1 MTIEKIVGENIEKY
15 FLISGMTLTNFG
27 KQIDTPNT
35 TYLRKMFSGEVSI
48 GIGKLHKVAS
58 VLNVAVNDL
67 VEGAEKLEPLF
78 STKAPKVQ
86 RELTK
91 EHKHALRKRISE
103 LIGTQDA
110 WKDVK
115 ENEAEIQRIRLILWG
130 REEKVKDVT
139 ARQKQII
146 HQLIQND
153 RLSNAEVGRL
163 VGCTREY
170 VASIRRE
177 FKRGAYEG
185 YTSDLYQVEVNIL
198 KLHSEG
204 LDVREIANKLNIR
217 EDDVKNALE
226 ELEWLL

>member
-15 FLISGMTLTNFG
+15 FKISGMTLSNFG

-35 TYLRKMFSGEVSI
+35 TYVRRMFSGDVSI

-67 VEGAEKLEPLF
+67 VEGSEQLEPLF
-78 STKAPKVQ
+78 STRAPKVQ

-91 EHKHALRKRISE
+91 EHKHALRKRLSE

-115 ENEAEIQRIRLILWG
+115 ENETEIQRLRLVLWG
-130 REEKVKDVT
+130 REEKAKDVT
-139 ARQKQII
+139 AKQKQII

-153 RLSNAEVGRL
+153 RLSNSEVGRR
-163 VGCTREY
+163 VACTREY
-170 VASIRRE
+170 VASVRRE
-177 FKRGAYEG
+177 LKNNVYED
-185 YTSDLYQVEVNIL
+185 YINDLYQVEVNIL
-198 KLHSEG
+198 KLHSDG
-204 LDVREIANKLNIR
+204 LDVREIAKKLNTSA
-217 EDDVKNALE
+217 DDVKNVLE

>member
-15 FLISGMTLTNFG
+15 FKISGMTLTNFG

-58 VLNVAVNDL
+58 VLNVTVNEL
-67 VEGAEKLEPLF
+67 VEGAEKLDPLF
-78 STKAPKVQ
+78 STRAPKVQ

-91 EHKHALRKRISE
+91 EHKHALRKRLSE
-103 LIGTQDA
+103 LIGTQDV
-110 WKDVK
+110 WKGVK
-115 ENEAEIQRIRLILWG
+115 ENEAEVQRIRLILWG
-130 REEKVKDVT
+130 REEKAKDVT

-146 HQLIQND
+146 HVLIQND
-153 RLSNAEVGRL
+153 RLTNAEVGRQ

-185 YTSDLYQVEVNIL
+185 YISGLYQVEVNIL
-198 KLHSEG
+198 KLHSDG
-204 LDVREIANKLNIR
+204 LDVREIANKLNIS
-217 EDDVKNALE
+217 EGDVKNTLE
-226 ELEWLL
+226 ELEGLL

>member
-1 MTIEKIVGENIEKY
+1 MTIEKIVGDNIEKY
-15 FLISGMTLTNFG
+15 FKISGMTLSNFG

-35 TYLRKMFSGEVSI
+35 TYVRRMFSGDVSI

-67 VEGAEKLEPLF
+67 VEGSEKLEPLF

-91 EHKHALRKRISE
+91 EHKHALRKRLSE

-115 ENEAEIQRIRLILWG
+115 ENETEIQRLRLVLWG
-130 REEKVKDVT
+130 REEKAKDVT
-139 ARQKQII
+139 AKQKQII

-153 RLSNAEVGRL
+153 RLTNAEVGRQ

-170 VASIRRE
+170 VASVRRE
-177 FKRGAYEG
+177 LKNNVYED
-185 YTSDLYQVEVNIL
+185 YINDLYQVEVNIL
-198 KLHSEG
+198 KLVKEG
-204 LDVREIANKLNIR
+204 LDVNEIEFKLNIS

-226 ELEWLL
+226 ELEGLL

>member
-91 EHKHALRKRISE
+91 EHKHALRKRLSE
-103 LIGTQDA
+103 LTGTQDA

-146 HQLIQND
+146 HQLVQND
-153 RLSNAEVGRL
+153 RLTNADIGRR

-185 YTSDLYQVEVNIL
+185 YISGLYRIEVNIL
-198 KLHSEG
+198 KLIKEG
-204 LDVREIANKLNIR
+204 LDVNEIANKLNIS

-226 ELEWLL
+226 ELGWVL

>member
-15 FLISGMTLTNFG
+15 FKISGMTLSNFG

-35 TYLRKMFSGEVSI
+35 TYVRRMFSGDVSI

-78 STKAPKVQ
+78 STRAPKVQ

-91 EHKHALRKRISE
+91 EHKHALRKRLSE

-115 ENEAEIQRIRLILWG
+115 ENETEIQRLRLVLWG
-130 REEKVKDVT
+130 REEKAKDVT
-139 ARQKQII
+139 AKQKQII

-153 RLSNAEVGRL
+153 RLTNAEVGRQ

-170 VASIRRE
+170 VASVRRE
-177 FKRGAYEG
+177 LKNNVYED
-185 YTSDLYQVEVNIL
+185 YINDLYQVEVNIL
-198 KLHSEG
+198 KLVKEG
-204 LDVREIANKLNIR
+204 LDVREIEFKLNISA
-217 EDDVKNALE
+217 DDVKSALE
-226 ELEWLL
+226 ELEGLL

>member
-15 FLISGMTLTNFG
+15 FKISGMTLSNFG

-35 TYLRKMFSGEVSI
+35 TYIRKMFSGDVSI

-58 VLNVAVNDL
+58 VLNVTVNDL
-67 VEGAEKLEPLF
+67 IEGAEKLEPLF

-177 FKRGAYEG
+177 FKRGAYDG

-198 KLHSEG
+198 KLRSEG

>member
-1 MTIEKIVGENIEKY
+1 MTIEKIVGKNIEKH
-15 FLISGMTLTNFG
+15 FKASGLSITEFG
-27 KQIDTPNT
+27 KRIDTPNT
-35 TYLRKMFSGEVSI
+35 TYVRKMFLGDVSI

-78 STKAPKVQ
+78 STRAPKVQ

-91 EHKHALRKRISE
+91 EHKHALRKRLSE

-110 WKDVK
+110 WKDAK

-130 REEKVKDVT
+130 REEKAKDVT
-139 ARQKQII
+139 ASQKRII
-146 HQLIQND
+146 HQLVQND
-153 RLSNAEVGRL
+153 RLSNADIGRR

-177 FKRGAYEG
+177 FKRGAYDG
-185 YTSDLYQVEVNIL
+185 YTSGLYQVEVNIL
-198 KLHSEG
+198 KLIKEG
-204 LDVREIANKLNIR
+204 LGVREIANKLNIS
-217 EDDVKNALE
+217 EDDVKNTLE
-226 ELEWLL
+226 ELEGLL

>member
-58 VLNVAVNDL
+58 VLNVTVNEL
-67 VEGAEKLEPLF
+67 VEGAEKLVPLF
-78 STKAPKVQ
+78 SIRAPKVQ

-91 EHKHALRKRISE
+91 EHKHALRKRLSE
-103 LIGTQDA
+103 LIGMQDA

-115 ENEAEIQRIRLILWG
+115 GNEAEIQRIRLILWG

-146 HQLIQND
+146 HVLLQND
-153 RLSNAEVGRL
+153 RLTNAEVGRR

-177 FKRGAYEG
+177 FKRGAYED
-185 YTSDLYQVEVNIL
+185 YTSGLYQVEVNIL
-198 KLHSEG
+198 KLVQEG
-204 LDVREIANKLNIR
+204 LDVNEIANKLNIST
-217 EDDVKNALE
+217 DDVKNALE
-226 ELEWLL
+226 ELEGLL

>member
-15 FLISGMTLTNFG
+15 FKISGMTLSNFG

-35 TYLRKMFSGEVSI
+35 TYVRKMFSGDVSI

-67 VEGAEKLEPLF
+67 VEGSDKLEPLF
-78 STKAPKVQ
+78 STRAPKVQ

-91 EHKHALRKRISE
+91 EHKHALRKRLSE

-115 ENEAEIQRIRLILWG
+115 ENETEIQRLRLVLWG
-130 REEKVKDVT
+130 REEKAKEVT
-139 ARQKQII
+139 AKQKQII

-153 RLSNAEVGRL
+153 RLTNAEVGRQ
-163 VGCTREY
+163 VACTREY
-170 VASIRRE
+170 VASVRRE
-177 FKRGAYEG
+177 LKNNVYDD
-185 YTSDLYQVEVNIL
+185 YINDLYQVEVNIL
-198 KLHSEG
+198 KLHSNG
-204 LDVREIANKLNIR
+204 LDVREIANKLNIST
-217 EDDVKNALE
+217 DDVKNTLE
-226 ELEWLL
+226 ELIPDE

>member
-91 EHKHALRKRISE
+91 EHKHALRKRLYE
-103 LIGTQDA
+103 LIGMQDA

-115 ENEAEIQRIRLILWG
+115 ENEAEIQRLRLVLWG
-130 REEKVKDVT
+130 REEKAKDVT

-146 HQLIQND
+146 HQLVQND
-153 RLSNAEVGRL
+153 RLSNADIGRR

-170 VASIRRE
+170 VASISRE
-177 FKRGAYEG
+177 FKRGAYDG
-185 YTSDLYQVEVNIL
+185 YISDLYQVEVNIL
-198 KLHSEG
+198 KLHSDG
-204 LDVREIANKLNIR
+204 LDAWEIANKLNISQ
-217 EDDVKNALE
+217 DDVKNALE
-226 ELEWLL
+226 

>member
-1 MTIEKIVGENIEKY
+1 MTIEKIVDENIEKY
-15 FLISGMTLTNFG
+15 FKISGMTLSNFG

-35 TYLRKMFSGEVSI
+35 TYIRKMFSGDVSI

-58 VLNVAVNDL
+58 VLNVTVNDL
-67 VEGAEKLEPLF
+67 IEGAEKLEPLF

-177 FKRGAYEG
+177 FTRGAYEG

>member
-15 FLISGMTLTNFG
+15 FKISGMTLSNFG

-35 TYLRKMFSGEVSI
+35 TYVRRMFSGEVSI

-67 VEGAEKLEPLF
+67 VEGSEKLEPLF
-78 STKAPKVQ
+78 STRAPKVQ

-91 EHKHALRKRISE
+91 EHKHALRKRLYE

-110 WKDVK
+110 WKDVG
-115 ENEAEIQRIRLILWG
+115 ESEAEIQRLRLVLWG
-130 REEKVKDVT
+130 REEKAKEVT
-139 ARQKQII
+139 AKQKQII

-153 RLSNAEVGRL
+153 RLSNSEVGRQ
-163 VGCTREY
+163 VACTREY
-170 VASIRRE
+170 VASVRRE
-177 FKRGAYEG
+177 LKNNVYED
-185 YTSDLYQVEVNIL
+185 YINDLYKVEVNIL
-198 KLHSEG
+198 ELHSDG
-204 LDVREIANKLNIR
+204 LNVRQIANKLNISA
-217 EDDVKNALE
+217 DDVKNALE